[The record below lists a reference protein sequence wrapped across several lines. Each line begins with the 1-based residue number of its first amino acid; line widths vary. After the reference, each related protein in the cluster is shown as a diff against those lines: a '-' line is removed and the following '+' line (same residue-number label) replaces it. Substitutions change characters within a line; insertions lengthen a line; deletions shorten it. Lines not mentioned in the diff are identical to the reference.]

1 MKKDL
6 VKTPAGIP
14 IGEAVNTENGEL
26 GLEIKHGSISEIVSL
41 KYLYEQV
48 KMKVHR
54 KNNKLEKL

>member
-26 GLEIKHGSISEIVSL
+26 GLEIKHGGKTETISL

-48 KMKVHR
+48 KKIVGR
-54 KNNKLEKL
+54 KNIK